1 MDIGILFLDC
11 AGAELERRFS
21 ETRRRHPLALDRP
34 AADGIARERELLSPL
49 RLAAAHVIDTT
60 DNKVNDLR
68 LNIRDRF
75 AEENASGTPTLPVM
89 SFGFARG
96 VPRNAD
102 LVFDMRFL
110 DNPPWPEIGRASCRE
125 RVCTYV

>member
-75 AEENASGTPTLPVM
+75 AEENASGTPTLTVM

-96 VPRNAD
+96 
-102 LVFDMRFL
+102 
-110 DNPPWPEIGRASCRE
+110 EIGRASCRE
-125 RVCTYV
+125 KVWQ